1 MKLDREERRGR
12 RVRVY
17 LSCRDWRRGERG
29 DRRRRGHSRRGSQGN
44 GRLHQV
50 RDLPGSPP
58 GHALRVRSAASGGC
72 HARGVIVTLR
82 NDLTVGGYGDGMR
95 GDDRV
100 IEFLNEQLTAELT
113 AINQY
118 FLHAKMQENFGWIKI
133 ARHTR
138 AESIDEM
145 RHAETLTDR
154 ILYLDALP
162 NYQRLFALRVG
173 ETIGQMLEADL
184 AVETEAVD
192 RLRRGIEYMRGI
204 GDVTSA
210 NIFEDIL
217 ADEEQHI
224 DYLET
229 QIGLVSQLGEQL
241 YLAQL
246 VEQPDS

>member
-1 MKLDREERRGR
+1 
-12 RVRVY
+12 
-17 LSCRDWRRGERG
+17 
-29 DRRRRGHSRRGSQGN
+29 
-44 GRLHQV
+44 
-50 RDLPGSPP
+50 
-58 GHALRVRSAASGGC
+58 
-72 HARGVIVTLR
+72 
-82 NDLTVGGYGDGMR
+82 MR

-100 IEFLNEQLTAELT
+100 TEFLNEQLTAELT

-118 FLHAKMQENFGWIKI
+118 FLHGKMQENFGWVKL

-154 ILYLDALP
+154 ILFLDALP
-162 NYQRLFALRVG
+162 NFQRLFPLR
-173 ETIGQMLEADL
+173 IGQTVIQMFEADM

-192 RLRRGIEYMRGI
+192 RLRRGIEYMRGV

-217 ADEEQHI
+217 RDEEQHI

-229 QIGLVSQLGEQL
+229 QLGLVSQLGEQL

-246 VEQPDS
+246 VEQPDD